1 MRIICL
7 SKNTAKNPKTNSKEK
22 YIINMD
28 RCNKVGIKE
37 ITKLAREQAIDQN
50 NKNNNS
56 YINNNYY

>member
-7 SKNTAKNPKTNSKEK
+7 SKNTAKNTKTNSKEK